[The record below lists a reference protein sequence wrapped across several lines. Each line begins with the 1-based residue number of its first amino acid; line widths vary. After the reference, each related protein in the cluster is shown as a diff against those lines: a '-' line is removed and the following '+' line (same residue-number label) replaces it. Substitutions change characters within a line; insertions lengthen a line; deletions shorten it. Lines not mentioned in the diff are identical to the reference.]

1 MPEEVELIGGAE
13 KREIRVVDYDPAW
26 PLRFQAERDRIVRAL
41 GNARVE
47 HVGSTAIP
55 GLAAKPI
62 VDIDLSV
69 PDVEDERAYLDALL
83 AAGYRL
89 RVREPGHRMVRTP
102 ELDVHVHVCS
112 AGSEWERR
120 HVLFRDWLRHDA
132 ADREAYVRLKRELA
146 RRDWAD
152 MNEYADAKSALVTE
166 IMARAE
172 AWALASGW
180 ALE

>member
-1 MPEEVELIGGAE
+1 MIGGVE
-13 KREIRVVDYDPAW
+13 KREIRLVDYDPAW

-41 GNARVE
+41 VDVARRVD
-47 HVGSTAIP
+47 HIGSTAIP

-62 VDIDLSV
+62 VDIDVSV
-69 PDVEDERAYLDALL
+69 PAVEDERVYLDPLL

-89 RVREPGHRMVRTP
+89 RVRERGHRMLRTP

-132 ADREAYVRLKRELA
+132 ADREAYLGLKRELA
-146 RRDWAD
+146 SRDWSD
-152 MNEYADAKSALVTE
+152 MNEYADAKSSLVTE
-166 IMARAE
+166 ILARAE
-172 AWALASGW
+172 AWALAGGW
-180 ALE
+180 TLE